1 MRPCKIFGPNR
12 TKMLHVKHF
21 GKIGARAKTWISG
34 QGWTILHGFEEPF
47 PAMTGT
53 PLEAPAKAFAQ
64 AGVRRLALADFRSY
78 ASLDLAV
85 NGRLIVLIGDNGA
98 GKTNLLE
105 ALSLLAPGRGLRRA
119 ELRDCARDSG
129 RGGFAISV
137 ELETKKGGVQLGTG
151 IEPQTN
157 APPQRKYR
165 IDREPA
171 RSIRG
176 FSDHVRVVWLTPA
189 MDGLFMGPAG
199 DRRRFLDRLVL
210 AIDAD
215 HGTRVALLERALRS
229 RNRLLEEGPGAD
241 SGWLDAIEREAAELA
256 IAIAAARIE
265 TVARLSALITETRD
279 KTSPFPWADVA
290 LEGEIERLVG
300 SCPALEAEDIY
311 RGILRGNRSRD
322 TAAGRTLI
330 GPQASDLC
338 VWHGP
343 KQVPAAQASTGEQKA
358 LLAGLV
364 LAHARLVAAISG
376 LTPLVLLDEITAH
389 FDPVRRDALFEALET
404 LSGQIWLSGADRA
417 IFGAVEKRAQILKV
431 TPGFVTSGFQG

>member
-1 MRPCKIFGPNR
+1 LLDIWSNMDG
-12 TKMLHVKHF
+12 LH
-21 GKIGARAKTWISG
+21 R
-34 QGWTILHGFEEPF
+34 FEEPF
-47 PAMTGT
+47 PAMSEMSF
-53 PLEAPAKAFAQ
+53 EAPAPAKTFAQ

-85 NGRLIVLIGDNGA
+85 NARLIVLTGDNGA

-119 ELRDCARDSG
+119 ELRDCARNSG

-137 ELETKKGGVQLGTG
+137 ELETAKAGVQLGTG
-151 IEPQTN
+151 IEPQSN

-165 IDREPA
+165 ISREPVG
-171 RSIRG
+171 SIRG

-215 HGTRVALLERALRS
+215 HATRVASLERALRS

-241 SGWLDAIEREAAELA
+241 RRWLDAIEREAAEFGVA
-256 IAIAAARIE
+256 VAAARIE
-265 TVARLSALITETRD
+265 TVSRLSALITGTRHE
-279 KTSPFPWADVA
+279 TSPFPWADLA

-300 SCPALEAEDIY
+300 TCPALQAEDIY
-311 RGILRGNRSRD
+311 RGILRASRSRD
-322 TAAGRTLI
+322 AAAGRTLI
-330 GPQASDLC
+330 GPQASDLG
-338 VWHGP
+338 VRHGP

-364 LAHARLVAAISG
+364 LAHARLVAALSG
-376 LTPLVLLDEITAH
+376 LTPLVLLDEIAAH
-389 FDPVRRDALFEALET
+389 FDPVRRDALFETLET
-404 LSGQIWLSGADRA
+404 LGGQIWLSGTDRA
-417 IFGAVEKRAQILKV
+417 TFAAIEKHALMLKV
-431 TPGFVTSGFQG
+431 TPGLVTSGIQG

>member
-1 MRPCKIFGPNR
+1 
-12 TKMLHVKHF
+12 
-21 GKIGARAKTWISG
+21 
-34 QGWTILHGFEEPF
+34 
-47 PAMTGT
+47 MTGT
-53 PLEAPAKAFAQ
+53 SLEAPAPALHAPAKAFAH
-64 AGVRRLALADFRSY
+64 AGVWRLALADFRSY

-85 NGRLIVLIGDNGA
+85 NARLVVLTGDNGA

-119 ELRDCARDSG
+119 ELRDCARSDG
-129 RGGFAISV
+129 GGGFAISV
-137 ELETKKGGVQLGTG
+137 ELETQNGGIQLGTG

-157 APPQRKYR
+157 APLLRKYR
-165 IDREPA
+165 IDRAPA

-215 HGTRVALLERALRS
+215 HGTRVASLERALRS

-241 SGWLDAIEREAAELA
+241 RGWLDAIEREAAELA
-256 IAIAAARIE
+256 IAVAAARIE
-265 TVARLSALITETRD
+265 TVSRLAGYGV
-279 KTSPFPWADVA
+279 PWADVA
-290 LEGEIERLVG
+290 LEGETERLVG
-300 SCPALEAEDIY
+300 TCPTLEAEDIY
-311 RGILRGNRSRD
+311 HGIFRGNRSRD
-322 TAAGRTLI
+322 AAAGRILI

-338 VWHGP
+338 VRHGP
-343 KQVPAAQASTGEQKA
+343 KQVPAAQASTGVQKA

-364 LAHARLVAAISG
+364 LAHARLVTTMSG
-376 LTPLVLLDEITAH
+376 LTPLVLLDEIAAH

-404 LSGQIWLSGADRA
+404 LGGQIWLSGADRA
-417 IFGAVEKRAQILKV
+417 IFGTIEKRALMLQV
-431 TPGFVTSGFQG
+431 TPGSVTSGIQG

>member
-1 MRPCKIFGPNR
+1 MGQNSPLDIWS
-12 TKMLHVKHF
+12 KMDD
-21 GKIGARAKTWISG
+21 
-34 QGWTILHGFEEPF
+34 LHGFEEPF

-53 PLEAPAKAFAQ
+53 PLEAPTGGAPAKAFAK
-64 AGVRRLALADFRSY
+64 AGVRRLTLADFRSY

-85 NGRLIVLIGDNGA
+85 NGHLIVLIGDNGA

-105 ALSLLAPGRGLRRA
+105 ALSLLAPGRGLRGA

-129 RGGFAISV
+129 CGGFAISV
-137 ELETKKGGVQLGTG
+137 ALETQKGGVQLGTG

-322 TAAGRTLI
+322 AAAGRTLI

>member
-1 MRPCKIFGPNR
+1 MSETSFK
-12 TKMLHVKHF
+12 
-21 GKIGARAKTWISG
+21 
-34 QGWTILHGFEEPF
+34 
-47 PAMTGT
+47 
-53 PLEAPAKAFAQ
+53 APAPAPHVPAKSAAH
-64 AGVRRLALADFRSY
+64 AGVRRLALADFRSF

-85 NGRLIVLIGDNGA
+85 NARLIVLTGDNGA

-129 RGGFAISV
+129 YGGFAISV
-137 ELETKKGGVQLGTG
+137 ELETQNGDVQLGTG

-157 APPQRKYR
+157 APPHRKFR

-176 FSDHVRVVWLTPA
+176 FSNHVRVVWLTPA
-189 MDGLFMGPAG
+189 MDGLFIGPAA

-215 HGTRVALLERALRS
+215 HGTRVASLERALRS

-241 SGWLDAIEREAAELA
+241 RGWLDAIEWEAAELA
-256 IAIAAARIE
+256 IAVAAARIE
-265 TVARLSALITETRD
+265 TVSRLSALITETRD

-290 LEGEIERLVG
+290 LEGEIERLAG
-300 SCPALEAEDIY
+300 TCPALEAEDIY
-311 RGILRGNRSRD
+311 RSILRGNRSRD
-322 TAAGRTLI
+322 AAAGRTLI

-338 VWHGP
+338 VRHGP
-343 KQVPAAQASTGEQKA
+343 KQVPAVQASTGEQKA

-376 LTPLVLLDEITAH
+376 LTPLVLLDEIAAH
-389 FDPVRRDALFEALET
+389 FDPVRLDALFEALEY
-404 LSGQIWLSGADRA
+404 LGGQIWLSGVDRGT
-417 IFGAVEKRAQILKV
+417 FGTIEKRALMLKV